1 MPLFRQSE
9 ARGKTEGE
17 KRVVKKRKC
26 RFKDSDHHAT
36 LTRLCLL
43 SIAENMNDVWVRDY
57 AQNYMD
63 QYFFR
68 YIMGPFSQLP
78 SDLLEELLSLLASRR
93 LVTRAALHL
102 MLVPQLRHLS
112 LGRCTGLVTSNL
124 CAIIGARCQA
134 LLSLDLGGGVSVSSP
149 VLQELLGSLANLR
162 SLSLAGS
169 MCDVRVLQT
178 LPTQCPMLRHLDVS
192 RCHHLNPVSLLF
204 LSPKHP
210 QSPGL
215 PVLRSL
221 LALDI
226 GFGEWEEDGQATAAF
241 LLLSLPWLERV
252 ALEALGEACVL
263 LRDGDFHK
271 VEEFICRTQMPDF
284 RDLWTERGNGD
295 NVTGMDKAEEESFS
309 LSEATNSC
317 LWIQD
322 SEDEDEGE
330 SNGIEGACHD
340 FTGAMASENTRG
352 NGALKV
358 QQEDSLKGVCLTLR
372 LRQVQGV
379 SFGSLG
385 PLGQLCPDL
394 SVLTLD
400 YSEEEE
406 AVSGDHLARVLA
418 RWSASLRSLTLR
430 FPGPLSK
437 MARSVAAVG
446 ASLTTLTL
454 EGVRADGLDPLLRLL
469 HSCPQLTTLTIH
481 MEPPRMHQEE
491 ESEEEDREEDLHALP
506 CLPRLSCLALNFAF
520 DQRQKR
526 TPMSWRSLKGALW
539 ALLRGAPLLE
549 TVSLVAA
556 PCPLNP
562 VFRLVLDH
570 PAIPMRASQS
580 PALQHLRDLNL
591 ARSDVSMATVS
602 RLVAMDIPLSTLDL
616 SGCWAVTLHDIR
628 RLGDTMRRQKL
639 HIKWT

>member
-9 ARGKTEGE
+9 VKGQTEGE
-17 KRVVKKRKC
+17 RRVGGKRRKC
-26 RFKDSDHHAT
+26 KFKA
-36 LTRLCLL
+36 
-43 SIAENMNDVWVRDY
+43 
-57 AQNYMD
+57 
-63 QYFFR
+63 
-68 YIMGPFSQLP
+68 
-78 SDLLEELLSLLASRR
+78 SDLLEELLSLLASRQ
-93 LVTRAALHL
+93 LVSRAALHL

-112 LGRCTGLVTSNL
+112 LGRCPGLVTSNL

-134 LLSLDLGGGVSVSSP
+134 LLSLDLRGAVGVSSP
-149 VLQELLGSLANLR
+149 VLQELLGSLASLR

-169 MCDVRVLQT
+169 LCDGRVLQT
-178 LPTQCPMLRHLDVS
+178 LPTQCPLLRHLDVS
-192 RCHHLNPVSLLF
+192 RCHHLYPVSLLF

-215 PVLRSL
+215 TALRSL

-226 GFGEWEEDGQATAAF
+226 GFGEWEEDGLATAVF

-263 LRDGDFHK
+263 LRDGDFQK
-271 VEEFICRTQMPDF
+271 VEEFICRTQMPNF
-284 RDLWTERGNGD
+284 RDLWTERANGD
-295 NVTGMDKAEEESFS
+295 NVTGMEKAEEESFS

-322 SEDEDEGE
+322 SEDEDDGE
-330 SNGIEGACHD
+330 SDGREGACHD
-340 FTGAMASENTRG
+340 FTGAMTSENTRG
-352 NGALKV
+352 NGALKL
-358 QQEDSLKGVCLTLR
+358 QQGDSLEGVCLTLP

-379 SFGSLG
+379 SFGTLG

-406 AVSGDHLARVLA
+406 TVSGDRVARELA
-418 RWSASLRSLTLR
+418 RWSASLRNLTLR
-430 FPGPLSK
+430 FPGPLSE

-446 ASLTTLTL
+446 TSLTSLTL
-454 EGVRADGLDPLLRLL
+454 EGVRADGLDPLLRLFN
-469 HSCPQLTTLTIH
+469 SCPQLTTLTIH

-491 ESEEEDREEDLHALP
+491 EDEDEEEEREEDLHVLPSLP
-506 CLPRLSCLALNFAF
+506 CLSCLALNFAF

-539 ALLRGAPLLE
+539 ALLKGAPLLE

-556 PCPLNP
+556 PCPLDP

-570 PAIPMRASQS
+570 PAAPRGASQS
-580 PALQHLRDLNL
+580 PAFQHLRGLNL

-628 RLGDTMRRQKL
+628 RLGDTRRRQKL
-639 HIKWT
+639 HVTWT